1 MTNEEHNQFKSFA
14 LEHSREAEDAANAII
29 CYLAGWKL
37 TYVQAV
43 ETLNCA
49 KEMLGEKAVLLPDSD
64 TNLQNIAD
72 YVIGEIADAMSSAI
86 SDPNQL

>member
-1 MTNEEHNQFKSFA
+1 MTDEERNQSKGFA
-14 LEHSREAEDAANAII
+14 LTHSREAEVAAKAVIR
-29 CYLAGWKL
+29 CLAGRKL
-37 TYVQAV
+37 TSTQAT
-43 ETLNCA
+43 EALNCA